1 MAEIHLLSDEIINKI
16 AAGEVI
22 ERPASAVKELIENAI
37 DAGATR
43 IQVQIEQ
50 GGKKK
55 IQVTDN
61 GKGMGAED
69 LELCFLRHTTSKLTN
84 AGDLFHLQTNGF
96 RGEAVASIAAVS
108 KLTITSAT
116 EEGESGRIVVKGGDV
131 VEKEDIQASRGTT
144 FLVEDLFFNT
154 PVRRTFLG
162 SETSECSRILDI
174 VLKTAISHP
183 EIRFDYK
190 VGERTVF
197 TGVPGELRSRIA
209 EAIGSKVA
217 KSLLPVD
224 YTEAGVH
231 VSGFISPTT
240 ETNGKRNH
248 QFLFMRNRPI
258 ENKMVSKAVS
268 QAYEPYGAQCK
279 PVTVLFL
286 DMPDMEFDI
295 NVHPAKREVRFA
307 NGNLV
312 FLVVTHAIRDTFT
325 KDLEAN
331 SPFIDL
337 SDEFMGKPTQSSF
350 AGQSSFTQQPTA
362 QPAFAASQQP
372 FGNSAGQAAQTQPQ
386 NDLPWENPFTKTNYA
401 GITPSPSPTNA
412 SFADKPYAAQ
422 SQQAFKQQAQAVKAN
437 TLSDKK
443 SKYDV
448 SDDVQDLFSLP
459 EYGKIISLEQDL
471 TKPEQ
476 PRETPWTPPAFFQIA
491 NTYIAAEDSN
501 GLLIIDQHAAH
512 TRVLF
517 EQAMESLQNNIA
529 QDSQEL
535 LFPELI
541 DLSKQEKEVFRNV
554 DEQLRKLGFFVEP
567 FGGDTYQIRS
577 IPSALPLS
585 RAAKAVHD
593 FLSDVDEN
601 DTKNDMVKF
610 QEAIAKSWAK
620 TNAYQA
626 GDKLKPEEI
635 TALVSQLMITQDPLK
650 SPFGCPTLMR
660 LTLDELSK
668 KFRH

>member
-61 GKGMGAED
+61 GKGMGAAD

-84 AGDLFHLQTNGF
+84 ADDLFHLQTNGF

-116 EEGESGRIVVKGGDV
+116 QDGESGRIIIKGGEV

-144 FLVEDLFFNT
+144 FLVEDLFYNT

-174 VLKTAISHP
+174 VIKTAISHP

-190 VGERTVF
+190 VGDRAVF

-231 VSGFISPTT
+231 VTGFISPTT

-337 SDEFMGKPTQSSF
+337 SDELAGKP
-350 AGQSSFTQQPTA
+350 A
-362 QPAFAASQQP
+362 QK
-372 FGNSAGQAAQTQPQ
+372 
-386 NDLPWENPFTKTNYA
+386 DLPWESQQ
-401 GITPSPSPTNA
+401 PSPMAQPQFTQPSAQQSSAQPTFAQPTKPQYPQHTSKA
-412 SFADKPYAAQ
+412 SE
-422 SQQAFKQQAQAVKAN
+422 
-437 TLSDKK
+437 LSDKK
-443 SKYDV
+443 SKYNV

-459 EYGKIISLEQDL
+459 EYGKIISLEPDL
-471 TKPEQ
+471 TKPQ
-476 PRETPWTPPAFFQIA
+476 PQSEAPWAPPTFFQIA
-491 NTYIAAEDSN
+491 NTYIAGEDAN

-512 TRVLF
+512 TRILF
-517 EQAMESLQNNIA
+517 EQAMETLQNNIA

-541 DLSKQEKEVFRNV
+541 DLSKQEKEIFQHVN
-554 DEQLRKLGFFVEP
+554 EQLRKLGFFVEP

-593 FLSDVDEN
+593 FLNDVDEN

-635 TALVSQLMITQDPLK
+635 TALVGQLMITQDPLK
-650 SPFGCPTLMR
+650 SPFGNPTLMR

>member
-69 LELCFLRHTTSKLTN
+69 LSMCYLRHTTSKLTT
-84 AGDLFHLQTNGF
+84 ADDLFHLQTNGF

-116 EEGESGRIVVKGGDV
+116 QDGESGRIIIKGGEI

-144 FLVEDLFFNT
+144 FLVEDLFYNT

-190 VGERTVF
+190 VGDRTVF

-217 KSLLPVD
+217 KGLLPVD

-231 VSGFISPTT
+231 VTGYISPTT

-337 SDEFMGKPTQSSF
+337 SDELMGSPAQSS
-350 AGQSSFTQQPTA
+350 
-362 QPAFAASQQP
+362 PA
-372 FGNSAGQAAQTQPQ
+372 Q
-386 NDLPWENPFTKTNYA
+386 NDLPWEA
-401 GITPSPSPTNA
+401 PT
-412 SFADKPYAAQ
+412 KPYAPQSFASQPSPAQ
-422 SQQAFKQQAQAVKAN
+422 QPAQPVPPHAPQFAKQANTN

-459 EYGKIISLEQDL
+459 EYGKIISLEPDL
-471 TKPEQ
+471 TKPEPQ
-476 PRETPWTPPAFFQIA
+476 PEAPWVPPTFFQIA
-491 NTYIAAEDSN
+491 NTYIAGEDAN

-541 DLSKQEKEVFRNV
+541 DLSKQEKEIFRNV

-567 FGGDTYQIRS
+567 FGGDTFQIRS
-577 IPSALPLS
+577 IPSSLPLS

-593 FLSDVDEN
+593 FLNDVDEN

-635 TALVSQLMITQDPLK
+635 TALVGQLMITQDPLK
-650 SPFGCPTLMR
+650 SPFGNPTLMR

>member
-61 GKGMGAED
+61 GKGMGAAD

-84 AGDLFHLQTNGF
+84 ADDLFHLQTNGF

-116 EEGESGRIVVKGGDV
+116 QDGESGRIIIKGGEV

-144 FLVEDLFFNT
+144 FLVEDLFYNT

-174 VLKTAISHP
+174 VIKTAISHP

-190 VGERTVF
+190 VGDRAVF

-231 VSGFISPTT
+231 VTGFISPTT

-337 SDEFMGKPTQSSF
+337 SDELMEKPET
-350 AGQSSFTQQPTA
+350 PK
-362 QPAFAASQQP
+362 
-372 FGNSAGQAAQTQPQ
+372 
-386 NDLPWENPFTKTNYA
+386 NDLPWEPHDTVQPNFAQP
-401 GITPSPSPTNA
+401 
-412 SFADKPYAAQ
+412 SFAQPAKPQYPQHA
-422 SQQAFKQQAQAVKAN
+422 SKASE
-437 TLSDKK
+437 LSDKK
-443 SKYDV
+443 SKYNV

-459 EYGKIISLEQDL
+459 EYGKIISLEPDL
-471 TKPEQ
+471 TKPQ
-476 PRETPWTPPAFFQIA
+476 PQPEAPWAPPTFFQIA
-491 NTYIAAEDSN
+491 NTYIAGEDAN

-512 TRVLF
+512 TRILF

-541 DLSKQEKEVFRNV
+541 DLSKQEKEIFHHV

-567 FGGDTYQIRS
+567 FGGDTFQIRS

-593 FLSDVDEN
+593 FLNDVDEN
-601 DTKNDMVKF
+601 DTKDDMVKF

-635 TALVSQLMITQDPLK
+635 TALVGQLMITQDPLK
-650 SPFGCPTLMR
+650 SPFGNPTLMR

>member
-1 MAEIHLLSDEIINKI
+1 M
-16 AAGEVI
+16 
-22 ERPASAVKELIENAI
+22 
-37 DAGATR
+37 
-43 IQVQIEQ
+43 
-50 GGKKK
+50 
-55 IQVTDN
+55 
-61 GKGMGAED
+61 
-69 LELCFLRHTTSKLTN
+69 
-84 AGDLFHLQTNGF
+84 
-96 RGEAVASIAAVS
+96 
-108 KLTITSAT
+108 
-116 EEGESGRIVVKGGDV
+116 
-131 VEKEDIQASRGTT
+131 
-144 FLVEDLFFNT
+144 
-154 PVRRTFLG
+154 
-162 SETSECSRILDI
+162 
-174 VLKTAISHP
+174 
-183 EIRFDYK
+183 
-190 VGERTVF
+190 
-197 TGVPGELRSRIA
+197 
-209 EAIGSKVA
+209 
-217 KSLLPVD
+217 
-224 YTEAGVH
+224 
-231 VSGFISPTT
+231 
-240 ETNGKRNH
+240 
-248 QFLFMRNRPI
+248 
-258 ENKMVSKAVS
+258 
-268 QAYEPYGAQCK
+268 
-279 PVTVLFL
+279 
-286 DMPDMEFDI
+286 
-295 NVHPAKREVRFA
+295 
-307 NGNLV
+307 
-312 FLVVTHAIRDTFT
+312 
-325 KDLEAN
+325 
-331 SPFIDL
+331 
-337 SDEFMGKPTQSSF
+337 
-350 AGQSSFTQQPTA
+350 
-362 QPAFAASQQP
+362 
-372 FGNSAGQAAQTQPQ
+372 
-386 NDLPWENPFTKTNYA
+386 PWENPFTKTNYA
-401 GITPSPSPTNA
+401 GITPATSPTNA

-541 DLSKQEKEVFRNV
+541 DLSKQEKEIFRNV
-554 DEQLRKLGFFVEP
+554 NEQLKRLGFFVEP
-567 FGGDTYQIRS
+567 FGGDTFQIRS

-593 FLSDVDEN
+593 FLTDVDEN
-601 DTKNDMVKF
+601 DTKSDMVKF

-650 SPFGCPTLMR
+650 SPFGSPTLMR

>member
-61 GKGMGAED
+61 GKGMGAAD

-84 AGDLFHLQTNGF
+84 ADDLFHLQTNGF

-116 EEGESGRIVVKGGDV
+116 QDGESGRIIIKGGEV

-144 FLVEDLFFNT
+144 FLVEDLFYNT

-174 VLKTAISHP
+174 VIKTAISHP

-190 VGERTVF
+190 VGDRAVF

-231 VSGFISPTT
+231 VTGFISPTT

-337 SDEFMGKPTQSSF
+337 SDELAGKP
-350 AGQSSFTQQPTA
+350 A
-362 QPAFAASQQP
+362 QK
-372 FGNSAGQAAQTQPQ
+372 
-386 NDLPWENPFTKTNYA
+386 DLPWESQQ
-401 GITPSPSPTNA
+401 PSPMAQPQFTQPSAQQSSAQPTFAQPAKPQYPQHTFKA
-412 SFADKPYAAQ
+412 SE
-422 SQQAFKQQAQAVKAN
+422 
-437 TLSDKK
+437 LSDKK
-443 SKYDV
+443 SKYNV

-459 EYGKIISLEQDL
+459 EYGKIISLEPDL
-471 TKPEQ
+471 TKPQ
-476 PRETPWTPPAFFQIA
+476 PQSEAPWAPPTFFQIA
-491 NTYIAAEDSN
+491 NTYIAGEDAN

-512 TRVLF
+512 TRILF
-517 EQAMESLQNNIA
+517 EQAMETLQNNIA

-541 DLSKQEKEVFRNV
+541 DLSKQEKEIFQHVN
-554 DEQLRKLGFFVEP
+554 EQLRKLGFFVEP

-593 FLSDVDEN
+593 FLNDVDEN

-635 TALVSQLMITQDPLK
+635 TALVGQLMITQDPLK
-650 SPFGCPTLMR
+650 SPFGNPTLMR

>member
-61 GKGMGAED
+61 GKGMGAAD
-69 LELCFLRHTTSKLTN
+69 LDLCYLRHTTSKLTN
-84 AGDLFHLQTNGF
+84 ADDLFHLHTNGF

-116 EEGESGRIVVKGGDV
+116 QEGESGRIVVKGGEV
-131 VEKEDIQASRGTT
+131 IEKEDIQASRGTT
-144 FLVEDLFFNT
+144 FLVEDLFYNT

-190 VGERTVF
+190 VGDRTVF

-217 KSLLPVD
+217 KGLLPVD

-231 VSGFISPTT
+231 VTGYISPTT

-312 FLVVTHAIRDTFT
+312 FLVVTHAIRDSFT
-325 KDLEAN
+325 KDLEAH
-331 SPFIDL
+331 SPIIDL
-337 SDEFMGKPTQSSF
+337 SDEFMGGPAPAAAPAVKSEMPGTF
-350 AGQSSFTQQPTA
+350 EMPAQQ
-362 QPAFAASQQP
+362 
-372 FGNSAGQAAQTQPQ
+372 Q
-386 NDLPWENPFTKTNYA
+386 NDLPWENPFQQA
-401 GITPSPSPTNA
+401 
-412 SFADKPYAAQ
+412 KPYAAA
-422 SQQAFKQQAQAVKAN
+422 SQQPSFASKPFAQPAKPAN

-459 EYGKIISLEQDL
+459 EYGKIISLEPDHS
-471 TKPEQ
+471 KPA
-476 PRETPWTPPAFFQIA
+476 PPPETPWAPPSFFQIA
-491 NTYIAAEDSN
+491 NTYIAGEDSN

-517 EQAMESLQNNIA
+517 EQAMESLQNNIM

-541 DLSKQEKEVFRNV
+541 DLSKQEKEIFRNV

-593 FLSDVDEN
+593 FLNDVDEN

-635 TALVSQLMITQDPLK
+635 TALVGQLMITQDPLK
-650 SPFGCPTLMR
+650 SPFGSPTLMR
-660 LTLDELSK
+660 LTLEELSK

>member
-43 IQVQIEQ
+43 IQVQVEQ

-61 GKGMGAED
+61 GKGMGSAD
-69 LELCFLRHTTSKLTN
+69 LELCFLRHTTSKLTS
-84 AGDLFHLQTNGF
+84 ADDLFHLQTNGF

-116 EEGESGRIVVKGGDV
+116 QDGESGRIVIKGGEI
-131 VEKEDIQASRGTT
+131 VEREDIQASRGTT
-144 FLVEDLFFNT
+144 FLVEDLFYNT

-174 VLKTAISHP
+174 VIKTAISHP

-190 VGERTVF
+190 VGDRTVF

-217 KSLLPVD
+217 KGLLPVD

-231 VSGFISPTT
+231 VTGYISPTT

-258 ENKMVSKAVS
+258 ENKMVSKAVT

-337 SDEFMGKPTQSSF
+337 SDEFMGKPTQSSPAQSPF
-350 AGQSSFTQQPTA
+350 APSSQPSFTPQQFTQSAPEFPTA
-362 QPAFAASQQP
+362 AAISEP
-372 FGNSAGQAAQTQPQ
+372 PQ
-386 NDLPWENPFTKTNYA
+386 NDLPWEKTSKSYPQ
-401 GITPSPSPTNA
+401 PS
-412 SFADKPYAAQ
+412 KPAN
-422 SQQAFKQQAQAVKAN
+422 AN

-443 SKYDV
+443 SKYNV

-459 EYGKIISLEQDL
+459 EYGKIISLEPDF
-471 TKPEQ
+471 TKPEP
-476 PRETPWTPPAFFQIA
+476 PRETPWAPPSFFQIA
-491 NTYIAAEDSN
+491 NTYIAGEDSN

-517 EQAMESLQNNIA
+517 EQAMESLQNNIV

-541 DLSKQEKEVFRNV
+541 DLSKQEKEIFRNV

-593 FLSDVDEN
+593 FLNDVDEN

-650 SPFGCPTLMR
+650 SPFGSPTLMR
-660 LTLDELSK
+660 LTLEELSK

>member
-61 GKGMGAED
+61 GKGMGAAD

-84 AGDLFHLQTNGF
+84 ADDLFHLQTNGF

-116 EEGESGRIVVKGGDV
+116 QDGESGRIIIKGGEV

-144 FLVEDLFFNT
+144 FLVEDLFYNT

-174 VLKTAISHP
+174 VIKTAISHP

-190 VGERTVF
+190 VGDRAVF

-231 VSGFISPTT
+231 VTGFISPTT

-337 SDEFMGKPTQSSF
+337 SDELAGKP
-350 AGQSSFTQQPTA
+350 A
-362 QPAFAASQQP
+362 
-372 FGNSAGQAAQTQPQ
+372 Q
-386 NDLPWENPFTKTNYA
+386 NDLPWESQQ
-401 GITPSPSPTNA
+401 PSPMAQPQFAQPSAQQSSAQPTFAQPAKPQYPQHTSKA
-412 SFADKPYAAQ
+412 SE
-422 SQQAFKQQAQAVKAN
+422 
-437 TLSDKK
+437 LSDKK
-443 SKYDV
+443 SKYNV

-459 EYGKIISLEQDL
+459 EYGKIISLEPDL
-471 TKPEQ
+471 TKPQ
-476 PRETPWTPPAFFQIA
+476 PQSEAPWAPPTFFQIA
-491 NTYIAAEDSN
+491 NTYIAGEDAN

-512 TRVLF
+512 TRILF

-541 DLSKQEKEVFRNV
+541 DLSKQEKEIFQHVN
-554 DEQLRKLGFFVEP
+554 EQLKKLGFFVEP

-593 FLSDVDEN
+593 FLNDVDEN

-635 TALVSQLMITQDPLK
+635 TALVGQLMITQDPLK
-650 SPFGCPTLMR
+650 SPFGNPTLMR

>member
-43 IQVQIEQ
+43 IQVQIEE

-61 GKGMGAED
+61 GKGMGNAD
-69 LELCFLRHTTSKLTN
+69 LELCFLRHTTSKLTK
-84 AGDLFHLQTNGF
+84 ADDLFHLQTNGF

-116 EEGESGRIVVKGGDV
+116 QDGESGRIVIKGGEV
-131 VEKEDIQASRGTT
+131 IEKDDIQASRGTT

-174 VLKTAISHP
+174 IIKTAISHP

-190 VGERTVF
+190 VGDRMVF

-217 KSLLPVD
+217 KGLLPVD

-231 VSGFISPTT
+231 VTGYISPTT

-268 QAYEPYGAQCK
+268 QAYEPYGVQCK

-312 FLVVTHAIRDTFT
+312 SLVVAHAIRDTFT
-325 KDLEAN
+325 KDLEAH
-331 SPFIDL
+331 SPIINL
-337 SDEFMGKPTQSSF
+337 SDELIGKPAASTL
-350 AGQSSFTQQPTA
+350 APFTQPSQSQFA
-362 QPAFAASQQP
+362 QPAATIPQ
-372 FGNSAGQAAQTQPQ
+372 Q
-386 NDLPWENPFTKTNYA
+386 NDLSREIPQPNFA
-401 GITPSPSPTNA
+401 SPTPE
-412 SFADKPYAAQ
+412 SKPYAQ
-422 SQQAFKQQAQAVKAN
+422 PPKATS

-448 SDDVQDLFSLP
+448 SDDIQDLFSQP
-459 EYGKIISLEQDL
+459 EYGKIISLEPDHS
-471 TKPEQ
+471 KPT
-476 PRETPWTPPAFFQIA
+476 PPPETPWAPPSFFQIA
-491 NTYIAAEDSN
+491 NTYIAGEDSN

-541 DLSKQEKEVFRNV
+541 DLSKQEKEIFRNV

-567 FGGDTYQIRS
+567 FGGDTFQIRS

-593 FLSDVDEN
+593 FLNDVDEN

-650 SPFGCPTLMR
+650 SPFGNPTLMR

>member
-61 GKGMGAED
+61 GKGMGAAD

-84 AGDLFHLQTNGF
+84 ADDLFHLQTNGF

-116 EEGESGRIVVKGGDV
+116 QDGESGRIIIKGGEV

-144 FLVEDLFFNT
+144 FLVEDLFYNT

-174 VLKTAISHP
+174 VIKTAISHP

-190 VGERTVF
+190 VGDRAVF

-231 VSGFISPTT
+231 VTGFISPTT

-337 SDEFMGKPTQSSF
+337 SDELMEKPET
-350 AGQSSFTQQPTA
+350 PK
-362 QPAFAASQQP
+362 
-372 FGNSAGQAAQTQPQ
+372 
-386 NDLPWENPFTKTNYA
+386 NDLPWEPHDTVQPNFAQT
-401 GITPSPSPTNA
+401 
-412 SFADKPYAAQ
+412 SFAQPAKPQYPQHA
-422 SQQAFKQQAQAVKAN
+422 SKASE
-437 TLSDKK
+437 LSDKK
-443 SKYDV
+443 SKYNV

-459 EYGKIISLEQDL
+459 EYGKIISLEPDL
-471 TKPEQ
+471 TKPQ
-476 PRETPWTPPAFFQIA
+476 PQPEAPWAPPTFFQIA
-491 NTYIAAEDSN
+491 NTYIAGEDAN

-512 TRVLF
+512 TRILF
-517 EQAMESLQNNIA
+517 EQAMESFQNNIA

-541 DLSKQEKEVFRNV
+541 DLSKQEKEIFHHV

-567 FGGDTYQIRS
+567 FGGDTFQIRS

-593 FLSDVDEN
+593 FLNDVDEN
-601 DTKNDMVKF
+601 DTKDDMVKF

-635 TALVSQLMITQDPLK
+635 TALVGQLMITQDPLK
-650 SPFGCPTLMR
+650 SPFGNPTLMR

>member
-61 GKGMGAED
+61 GKGMGSAD

-84 AGDLFHLQTNGF
+84 ADDLFHLQTNGF

-116 EEGESGRIVVKGGDV
+116 QDGESGRIVIKGGEV

-144 FLVEDLFFNT
+144 FLVEDLFYNT

-174 VLKTAISHP
+174 IIKTAISHP

-190 VGERTVF
+190 VGDRTVF

-217 KSLLPVD
+217 KGLLPVD

-231 VSGFISPTT
+231 VTGYISPTT

-337 SDEFMGKPTQSSF
+337 SDEFMGKPTQP
-350 AGQSSFTQQPTA
+350 G
-362 QPAFAASQQP
+362 PAAFSE
-372 FGNSAGQAAQTQPQ
+372 QPQ
-386 NDLPWENPFTKTNYA
+386 NDLPWES
-401 GITPSPSPTNA
+401 TPSTAAQPSAAAPTPAQPNFVQPNFA
-412 SFADKPYAAQ
+412 QPSFANATPASKPYAQPAKQ
-422 SQQAFKQQAQAVKAN
+422 SA
-437 TLSDKK
+437 TSSLSDKK

-459 EYGKIISLEQDL
+459 EYGKIISLEPDH
-471 TKPEQ
+471 TKPEP
-476 PRETPWTPPAFFQIA
+476 PRETPWAPPSFFQIA
-491 NTYIAAEDSN
+491 NTYIAGEDSN

-541 DLSKQEKEVFRNV
+541 DLSKQEKEIFRNV

-593 FLSDVDEN
+593 FLNDVDEN

-650 SPFGCPTLMR
+650 SPFGSPTLMR
-660 LTLDELSK
+660 LTLEELSK

>member
-61 GKGMGAED
+61 GKGMGAAD

-84 AGDLFHLQTNGF
+84 ADDLFHLQTNGF

-116 EEGESGRIVVKGGDV
+116 QDGESGRIIIKGGEV

-144 FLVEDLFFNT
+144 FLVEDLFYNT

-174 VLKTAISHP
+174 VIKTAISHP

-190 VGERTVF
+190 VGDRAVF

-231 VSGFISPTT
+231 VTGFISPTT

-337 SDEFMGKPTQSSF
+337 SDELMEKPET
-350 AGQSSFTQQPTA
+350 PK
-362 QPAFAASQQP
+362 
-372 FGNSAGQAAQTQPQ
+372 
-386 NDLPWENPFTKTNYA
+386 NDLPWEPHDTVQPNFAQTNFAQPAKPQY
-401 GITPSPSPTNA
+401 PQHA
-412 SFADKPYAAQ
+412 S
-422 SQQAFKQQAQAVKAN
+422 KASE
-437 TLSDKK
+437 LSDKK
-443 SKYDV
+443 SKYNV

-459 EYGKIISLEQDL
+459 EYGKIISLEPDL
-471 TKPEQ
+471 TKPQ
-476 PRETPWTPPAFFQIA
+476 PQPEAPWAPPTFFQIA
-491 NTYIAAEDSN
+491 NTYIAGEDAN

-512 TRVLF
+512 TRILF
-517 EQAMESLQNNIA
+517 EQAMESFQNNIA

-541 DLSKQEKEVFRNV
+541 DLSKQEKEIFHHV

-567 FGGDTYQIRS
+567 FGGDTFQIRS

-593 FLSDVDEN
+593 FLNDVDEN
-601 DTKNDMVKF
+601 DTKDDMVKF

-635 TALVSQLMITQDPLK
+635 TALVGQLMITQDPLK
-650 SPFGCPTLMR
+650 SPFGNPTLMR

>member
-61 GKGMGAED
+61 GKGMGNAD
-69 LELCFLRHTTSKLTN
+69 LELCFLRHTTSKLTS
-84 AGDLFHLQTNGF
+84 ADDLFHLQTNGF

-116 EEGESGRIVVKGGDV
+116 QDGESGRIVVKGGEV

-144 FLVEDLFFNT
+144 FLVEDLFYNT

-174 VLKTAISHP
+174 VIKTAISHP

-190 VGERTVF
+190 VGDRTVF

-217 KSLLPVD
+217 KGLLPVD

-231 VSGFISPTT
+231 VSGYISPTT

-331 SPFIDL
+331 STFIDL
-337 SDEFMGKPTQSSF
+337 SDEFTGKPSSSTQASPAQFTQAGFAKPSTQSF
-350 AGQSSFTQQPTA
+350 AQPT
-362 QPAFAASQQP
+362 
-372 FGNSAGQAAQTQPQ
+372 SAE
-386 NDLPWENPFTKTNYA
+386 NDLPWESAPSAPAPSFAQPNYA
-401 GITPSPSPTNA
+401 NATPA
-412 SFADKPYAAQ
+412 SKPY
-422 SQQAFKQQAQAVKAN
+422 SQPPKA
-437 TLSDKK
+437 TSSLSDKK

-459 EYGKIISLEQDL
+459 EYGKIISLEPDH
-471 TKPEQ
+471 TKPA
-476 PRETPWTPPAFFQIA
+476 PPPETPWAPPSFFQIA
-491 NTYIAAEDSN
+491 NTYIAGEDSN

-517 EQAMESLQNNIA
+517 EQAMESLQNNIS

-541 DLSKQEKEVFRNV
+541 DLSKQEKEIFRNV

-593 FLSDVDEN
+593 FLNDVDEN

-650 SPFGCPTLMR
+650 SPFGSPTLMR

>member
-37 DAGATR
+37 DARATR

-84 AGDLFHLQTNGF
+84 ADDLFHLQTNGF

-190 VGERTVF
+190 VGDRTVF

-325 KDLEAN
+325 KDMEAN

-337 SDEFMGKPTQSSF
+337 SDEFMGKPSE
-350 AGQSSFTQQPTA
+350 
-362 QPAFAASQQP
+362 
-372 FGNSAGQAAQTQPQ
+372 QAAPSQLQ
-386 NDLPWENPFTKTNYA
+386 NDLPWENPFVKTNYA
-401 GITPSPSPTNA
+401 GITPTNA
-412 SFADKPYAAQ
+412 SSNASFTDKPYTPQ
-422 SQQAFKQQAQAVKAN
+422 PKPSFQQQAQAVKAN

-476 PRETPWTPPAFFQIA
+476 PREAPWTPPAFFQIA

-541 DLSKQEKEVFRNV
+541 DLSKQEKEIFRNV
-554 DEQLRKLGFFVEP
+554 DEQLKKLGFFVEP
-567 FGGDTYQIRS
+567 FGGETFQIRS

-593 FLSDVDEN
+593 FLTDVDEN
-601 DTKNDMVKF
+601 ETKNDMVKF

-650 SPFGCPTLMR
+650 SPFGSPTLMR

>member
-61 GKGMGAED
+61 GKGMGAAD

-84 AGDLFHLQTNGF
+84 ADDLFHLQTNGF

-116 EEGESGRIVVKGGDV
+116 QDGESGRIIIKGGEV

-144 FLVEDLFFNT
+144 FLVEDLFYNT

-174 VLKTAISHP
+174 VIKTAISHP

-190 VGERTVF
+190 VGDRAVF

-231 VSGFISPTT
+231 VTGFISPTT

-337 SDEFMGKPTQSSF
+337 SDELAGKP
-350 AGQSSFTQQPTA
+350 A
-362 QPAFAASQQP
+362 
-372 FGNSAGQAAQTQPQ
+372 Q
-386 NDLPWENPFTKTNYA
+386 NDLPWESQQ
-401 GITPSPSPTNA
+401 PSPMAQPQFAQPSAQQSSAQPTFAQPAKPQYPQHTSKA
-412 SFADKPYAAQ
+412 SE
-422 SQQAFKQQAQAVKAN
+422 
-437 TLSDKK
+437 LSDKK
-443 SKYDV
+443 SKYNV

-459 EYGKIISLEQDL
+459 EYGKIISLEPDL
-471 TKPEQ
+471 TKPQ
-476 PRETPWTPPAFFQIA
+476 PQSEAPWAPPTFFQIA
-491 NTYIAAEDSN
+491 NTYIAGEDAN

-512 TRVLF
+512 TRILF
-517 EQAMESLQNNIA
+517 EQAMETLQNNIA

-541 DLSKQEKEVFRNV
+541 DLSKQEKEIFQHVN
-554 DEQLRKLGFFVEP
+554 EQLRKLGFFVEP

-593 FLSDVDEN
+593 FLNDVDEN

-635 TALVSQLMITQDPLK
+635 TALVGQLMITQDPLK
-650 SPFGCPTLMR
+650 SPFGNPTLMR

>member
-61 GKGMGAED
+61 GKGMGSAD
-69 LELCFLRHTTSKLTN
+69 LDLCFLRHTTSKLTN
-84 AGDLFHLQTNGF
+84 ADDLFHLHTNGF

-116 EEGESGRIVVKGGDV
+116 QDGESGRIVVKGGEV
-131 VEKEDIQASRGTT
+131 IEKEDYPASRGTI
-144 FLVEDLFFNT
+144 FLVEDLFYNT

-174 VLKTAISHP
+174 VIKTAISHP

-190 VGERTVF
+190 VGDRTVF

-337 SDEFMGKPTQSSF
+337 SDELTGKS
-350 AGQSSFTQQPTA
+350 G
-362 QPAFAASQQP
+362 
-372 FGNSAGQAAQTQPQ
+372 QPQ
-386 NDLPWENPFTKTNYA
+386 SDLPWEQPSSAQPSAPTQAQPTFTEPS
-401 GITPSPSPTNA
+401 TPSFAAS
-412 SFADKPYAAQ
+412 SFAAPAFASPAPSAHKPQYPQHA
-422 SQQAFKQQAQAVKAN
+422 SKASE
-437 TLSDKK
+437 LSDKK

-448 SDDVQDLFSLP
+448 SDDIQDLFSQP
-459 EYGKIISLEQDL
+459 EYGKIISLEPDHS
-471 TKPEQ
+471 KPA
-476 PRETPWTPPAFFQIA
+476 PAPETPWAPPTFFQIA
-491 NTYIAAEDSN
+491 NTYIAGEDSN

-541 DLSKQEKEVFRNV
+541 DLSKQEKEIFRTV

-567 FGGDTYQIRS
+567 FGGDTYQIRA

-593 FLSDVDEN
+593 FLNEVEED

-620 TNAYQA
+620 TNAYEA
-626 GDKLKPEEI
+626 GDKLKPEEM
-635 TALVSQLMITQDPLK
+635 TALVGQLMITQDPLK
-650 SPFGCPTLMR
+650 SPFGSPTLMR

>member
-1 MAEIHLLSDEIINKI
+1 
-16 AAGEVI
+16 
-22 ERPASAVKELIENAI
+22 
-37 DAGATR
+37 
-43 IQVQIEQ
+43 
-50 GGKKK
+50 
-55 IQVTDN
+55 
-61 GKGMGAED
+61 
-69 LELCFLRHTTSKLTN
+69 
-84 AGDLFHLQTNGF
+84 
-96 RGEAVASIAAVS
+96 
-108 KLTITSAT
+108 
-116 EEGESGRIVVKGGDV
+116 
-131 VEKEDIQASRGTT
+131 
-144 FLVEDLFFNT
+144 
-154 PVRRTFLG
+154 VRRTFLG

-174 VLKTAISHP
+174 VLKTSISHP

-190 VGERTVF
+190 VGDRTVF

-231 VSGFISPTT
+231 VTGFISPTT

-325 KDLEAN
+325 KDMEAH

-337 SDEFMGKPTQSSF
+337 SDELMGDKTPAQP
-350 AGQSSFTQQPTA
+350 SFTT
-362 QPAFAASQQP
+362 PAAPA
-372 FGNSAGQAAQTQPQ
+372 QPQ
-386 NDLPWENPFTKTNYA
+386 NDLPWENPFQQA
-401 GITPSPSPTNA
+401 
-412 SFADKPYAAQ
+412 KPYAAPSQPQPQ
-422 SQQAFKQQAQAVKAN
+422 SSFASKPYAQSAKPASAAN

-448 SDDVQDLFSLP
+448 RDDVQDLFSLP
-459 EYGKIISLEQDL
+459 EYGKIISLEPDHS
-471 TKPEQ
+471 KPEPQ
-476 PRETPWTPPAFFQIA
+476 QTEAPWVPPTFFQIA
-491 NTYIAAEDSN
+491 NTYIAGEDSN

-541 DLSKQEKEVFRNV
+541 DLSKQEKEIFRNV

-593 FLSDVDEN
+593 FLNDVDEN

-620 TNAYQA
+620 TNAYAA
-626 GDKLKPEEI
+626 GDKLKPEEM
-635 TALVSQLMITQDPLK
+635 TALVGQLMITQDPLK
-650 SPFGCPTLMR
+650 SPFGNPTLMR